1 MVEPQSIRPIDEPK
15 RVFPTHLSHFSYRRH
30 RKMGFGGKVE
40 QVPTLPTVQIVFL
53 WLVWMLRK
61 KTAKVPPLN
70 PEKSTFWSVV
80 WKKFSIAYFLMRKRL
95 VRLVL
100 PYCNSV
106 CAFAAVFSEKSPILG
121 AKVEK
126 TSFWAFLSVFRGM
139 SASAQRISHRSC
151 KNGCKVAQDLE
162 SVAT

>member
-1 MVEPQSIRPIDEPK
+1 MVEPQSIRPIDEQK
-15 RVFPTHLSHFSYRRH
+15 RVFRIHLSHFSYRRH
-30 RKMGFGGKVE
+30 RRMGFGGKKE
-40 QVPTLPTVQIVFL
+40 QTLTLPTVQTVSL

-70 PEKSTFWSVV
+70 PGKSTFWSVV
-80 WKKFSIAYFLMRKRL
+80 WKIFSIAYFLMGNCL

-126 TSFWAFLSVFRGM
+126 TSFLAFLSLFLGT

-162 SVAT
+162 SAAT

>member
-1 MVEPQSIRPIDEPK
+1 M
-15 RVFPTHLSHFSYRRH
+15 
-30 RKMGFGGKVE
+30 
-40 QVPTLPTVQIVFL
+40 
-53 WLVWMLRK
+53 K
-61 KTAKVPPLN
+61 KN
-70 PEKSTFWSVV
+70 
-80 WKKFSIAYFLMRKRL
+80 SIAYFSMRNRL

-126 TSFWAFLSVFRGM
+126 TSFLAFLSVFLGT

-151 KNGCKVAQDLE
+151 KNGCKVAQDLA
-162 SVAT
+162 SAAT

>member
-1 MVEPQSIRPIDEPK
+1 
-15 RVFPTHLSHFSYRRH
+15 
-30 RKMGFGGKVE
+30 MG
-40 QVPTLPTVQIVFL
+40 
-53 WLVWMLRK
+53 
-61 KTAKVPPLN
+61 N
-70 PEKSTFWSVV
+70 
-80 WKKFSIAYFLMRKRL
+80 RL

-126 TSFWAFLSVFRGM
+126 TSFLAFLSVFLGT

-162 SVAT
+162 RAAT

>member
-1 MVEPQSIRPIDEPK
+1 MVEPQSIRSIDEPK
-15 RVFPTHLSHFSYRRH
+15 RVFPTHLSQFSYRRH
-30 RKMGFGGKVE
+30 RRRGFSGKVE
-40 QVPTLPTVQIVFL
+40 QGLTLPTVQTVFF

-61 KTAKVPPLN
+61 KTANVPPLY

-80 WKKFSIAYFLMRKRL
+80 WKNFSIAYFLMRNRL

-106 CAFAAVFSEKSPILG
+106 CAFAAVFSEKSLILG

-126 TSFWAFLSVFRGM
+126 ASFLTFLSVFCGT

-151 KNGCKVAQDLE
+151 KNGCKAAQDL
-162 SVAT
+162 